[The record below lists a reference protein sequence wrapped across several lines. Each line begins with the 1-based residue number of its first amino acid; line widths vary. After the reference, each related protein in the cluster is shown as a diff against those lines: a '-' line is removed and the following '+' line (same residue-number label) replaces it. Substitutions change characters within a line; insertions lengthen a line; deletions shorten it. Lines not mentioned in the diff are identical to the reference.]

1 MIFIQPYKATFCFFC
16 SPNIITYILDTAS
29 AIKKMTEIRDFIF
42 KNYYRQVKFL
52 KKTVIIEWNIGRKDL
67 QLSATKLTEKI
78 PDPSN
83 VKE

>member
-1 MIFIQPYKATFCFFC
+1 
-16 SPNIITYILDTAS
+16 
-29 AIKKMTEIRDFIF
+29 MTEIRDFIF
-42 KNYYRQVKFL
+42 ENYYRQVKFL